1 MDLPKPNL
9 QAQHASVN
17 FFADPFAV
25 RELLLPGDDGKTR
38 MPLDRFLLAGLD
50 ITTSHELPFADYQSL
65 VDPSF
70 APSQQGFTHVDRLH
84 LTHFT
89 SSFLE
94 RTRQIMLTFG
104 KDGMELHD
112 VVAVWCAIDNPPAE
126 VLNKG
131 WIVTERKFNIER

>member
-9 QAQHASVN
+9 HAEHASVN
-17 FFADPFAV
+17 FFADPFAA
-25 RELLLPGDDGKTR
+25 RELLLPGDDGKAP
-38 MPLDRFLLAGLD
+38 MPLDRFLLASLD
-50 ITTSHELPFADYQSL
+50 ITTSHDLPFADYQSL

-70 APSQQGFTHVDRLH
+70 APSQQSVDRLP

-112 VVAVWCAIDNPPAE
+112 IVAVWCAIDNPPAE
-126 VLNKG
+126 DLNKR
-131 WIVTERKFNIER
+131 WIVNERKFNIER